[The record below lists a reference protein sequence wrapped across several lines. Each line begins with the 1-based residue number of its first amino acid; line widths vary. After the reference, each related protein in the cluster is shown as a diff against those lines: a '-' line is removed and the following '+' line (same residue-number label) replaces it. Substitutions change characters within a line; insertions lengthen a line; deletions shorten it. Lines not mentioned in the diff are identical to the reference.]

1 MQLVDDV
8 RPHEWLTAT
17 GAASKLR
24 PLRRQPLSLQ
34 RYRCSLCGTMWIREL
49 DPLQPLQDSWIC
61 LHEAQSILDPVSV
74 SAQKVKAP
82 VHADKANQQ
91 QNAVESD
98 LFEHRFS

>member
-1 MQLVDDV
+1 MQLADDV

-34 RYRCSLCGTMWIREL
+34 RFRCSLCGTTWIREL
-49 DPLQPLQDSWIC
+49 DPLHQTQHSWIC
-61 LHEAQSILDPVSV
+61 LRQAQSILDPVSV
-74 SAQKVKAP
+74 SDQKVKAP
-82 VHADKANQQ
+82 VPADKADQQ

-98 LFEHRFS
+98 LFEHRFG